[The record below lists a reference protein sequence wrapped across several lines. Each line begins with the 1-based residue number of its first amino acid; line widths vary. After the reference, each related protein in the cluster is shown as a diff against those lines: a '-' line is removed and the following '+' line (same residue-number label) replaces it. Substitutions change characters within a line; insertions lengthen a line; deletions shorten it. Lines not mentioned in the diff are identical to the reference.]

1 MIKTTISNAIMPRRA
16 LVLMFRF
23 IKKLLVES
31 DSSNL
36 FHKLSKSESALLSV
50 SAITN
55 FEDGEERFVL

>member
-1 MIKTTISNAIMPRRA
+1 MPRRA